1 MFSSLLRFF
10 IKLIPHA
17 SLVAVL
23 DSWST
28 TLQNGVMF
36 FSPLRK
42 SSKAASETILKKIPV
57 VTGQV
62 VSALYVSARSFLSV
76 LMLTFMPFGI

>member
-10 IKLIPHA
+10 IKYPHA
-17 SLVAVL
+17 SLVFRFVVY
-23 DSWST
+23 
-28 TLQNGVMF
+28 QNGVMF

-62 VSALYVSARSFLSV
+62 VSALYVSADHFLV
-76 LMLTFMPFGI
+76 F